1 MMLLLLLIFALGH
14 PRITSCNSRVTS
26 RSGQKHC
33 QGWWW
38 DDAAL
43 TSQFYQGLKDN
54 VKDDIGRGEKA
65 VGKGEAGSPATGGT
79 EAAGGDKPRA
89 ANRCAATA
97 AIPDDMTRGCCGGI
111 AWYESLAPQGSVQ

>member
-54 VKDDIGRGEKA
+54 VKDDIVRGERPDTLQEMIATA
-65 VGKGEAGSPATGGT
+65 VKINNRLYERQLEKGEHRYPVPFRPKPKPNPA
-79 EAAGGDKPRA
+79 R
-89 ANRCAATA
+89 
-97 AIPDDMTRGCCGGI
+97 TRQ
-111 AWYESLAPQGSVQ
+111 YPP